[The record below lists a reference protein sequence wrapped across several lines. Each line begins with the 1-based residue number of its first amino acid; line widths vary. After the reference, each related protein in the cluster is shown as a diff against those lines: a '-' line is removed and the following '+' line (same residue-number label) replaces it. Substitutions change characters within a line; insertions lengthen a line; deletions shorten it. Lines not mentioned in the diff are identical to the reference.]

1 MPCSSKILSIGV
13 LTLAASA
20 AAADDS
26 RWTLGLETGPV
37 WQARNDIQRPGNTGT
52 RFGLDDTVGNGP
64 YPFFRFEATYKLSDK
79 HELRGLI
86 APFQI
91 EEDGTLRQ
99 TTSYDGQGF
108 SAGPVNATYKF
119 NSYRFTWRYSL
130 VDSDRWLFKLGAT
143 GKIRDAEVSLRQGGT
158 QARDTNIGFVP
169 LLHAYGEYRF
179 ADRWRGILDFDGLI
193 GPGGRAVDVAFKL
206 GYDVTKHLTLE
217 GGYRMLEG
225 GVDRDEVYSF
235 ALFHYALVGARY
247 RF

>member
-1 MPCSSKILSIGV
+1 MPCNCKILAIGY
-13 LTLAASA
+13 LTLAAGA

-26 RWTLGLETGPV
+26 RWSIGIETGPV
-37 WQARNDIQRPGNTGT
+37 RQARNDIQRPGDTGT

-91 EEDGTLRQ
+91 EDDGALRQ
-99 TTSYDGQGF
+99 DTSYDGQNF
-108 SAGPVNATYKF
+108 PAGPVNAKYKF
-119 NSYRFTWRYSL
+119 NSYRFTWRYTL
-130 VDSDRWLFKLGAT
+130 VDADRWLFKLGAT
-143 GKIRDAEVSLRQGGT
+143 GKIRDAEVSLRQGNT
-158 QARDTNIGFVP
+158 QARDSNIGFVP

-179 ADRWRGILDFDGLI
+179 AERWRGILDFDGLI
-193 GPGGRAVDVAFKL
+193 GPGGRAVDMALKL
-206 GYDVTKHLTLE
+206 GYDVTKNLTLE

-235 ALFHYALVGARY
+235 ALFHYAVIGARY